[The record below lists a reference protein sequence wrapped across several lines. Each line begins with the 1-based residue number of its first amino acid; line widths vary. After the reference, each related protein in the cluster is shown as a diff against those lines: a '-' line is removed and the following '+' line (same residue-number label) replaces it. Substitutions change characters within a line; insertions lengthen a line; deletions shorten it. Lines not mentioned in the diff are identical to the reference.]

1 MFSSSLLTPALL
13 LAQSCIAAPVR
24 MITTSVYEKA
34 DLRNVS
40 NAPKEMG
47 RSHKL
52 DQRLEA
58 KPQPP
63 A

>member
-1 MFSSSLLTPALL
+1 MFSSSLLIPALL

-24 MITTSVYEKA
+24 MLTTGVYEKA

-40 NAPKEMG
+40 NVLKEMG
-47 RSHKL
+47 RSQKL
-52 DQRLEA
+52 DQPLEA
-58 KPQPP
+58 KQQPP